1 MIPSSESLSDQA
13 YEVVERMIVTLELPP
28 GHVFSEGELSDRVGI
43 GRTPLRE
50 ALQRLS
56 GDRLLEAVPRRGIV
70 VTEINAGDYLSLLE
84 PRGVLDKLIAEQASR
99 RATPEER
106 VQLRRLSGKMLDA
119 AEIGA
124 TEAFMKADKECD
136 NILEKACRNP
146 YAFRAAS
153 SLHAHCRRFWTVYAH
168 MGSLHQSA
176 DLHARMMM
184 EVAGGDALAAGKA
197 SDALIR
203 YLIKFARKALDLDVE

>member
-1 MIPSSESLSDQA
+1 MLPSTESLSDQA

-28 GHVFSEGELSDRVGI
+28 GNVFSEGDLSDKVGI

-56 GDRLLEAVPRRGIV
+56 GDRLVEAVPRRGIV
-70 VTEINAGDYLSLLE
+70 VTEINASEYLSLLE
-84 PRGVLDKLIAEQASR
+84 TRGVLDKLIAEQASR

-106 VQLRRLSGKMLDA
+106 VQLRHLSGKMLDA
-119 AEIGA
+119 AAAGA
-124 TEAFMKADKECD
+124 AEAFMKADKECD
-136 NILEKACRNP
+136 SILEKACRNP

-153 SLHAHCRRFWTVYAH
+153 SLHAHCRRFWSVYAH
-168 MGSLHQSA
+168 LGSLQQSA
-176 DLHARMMM
+176 ELHARMMIGVS
-184 EVAGGDALAAGKA
+184 EGDAAEAGKA

-203 YLIKFARKALDLDVE
+203 YLTIFARKALDLDVL